1 MLYYLRLIWFLSP
14 VIFLLYYTKNLLWKD
29 KWFKKAAGR
38 LEKNSK
44 KRLFYLM
51 SLFWYIGFC
60 TLNYNQIVDLKLLKE
75 YNIQKDIANHTIV
88 FCVYLVSL
96 LFIDFIFIRKINL
109 TKLNIKGIE
118 LNMEEID
125 DITESHIIQ
134 KEKIDILRNVLFAE
148 YNTICMIHEHLGKLE
163 CIDEETIYIDLLRIY
178 TNLRRC
184 VSIECHYYADM
195 ERLKIDSNMSDEE
208 FSAIQH
214 TMELNNVCLIIEE
227 KVTTIYAK
235 IFTSFVFDDLIVRIT
250 GNLYEEEHKVIQN
263 IVSAFDKQLTIYSC
277 M

>member
-1 MLYYLRLIWFLSP
+1 MLYYLRLFWLLCP
-14 VIFLLYYTKNLLWKD
+14 VLFMLYYAKNLIWQD
-29 KWFKKAAGR
+29 KWYKKAGR

-44 KRLFYLM
+44 KKLFYLM
-51 SLFWYIGFC
+51 SIFWYIGFSI
-60 TLNYNQIVDLKLLKE
+60 LNNSQIADLKLLKE
-75 YNIQKDIANHTIV
+75 YNIQKDIANHSIV

-118 LNMEEID
+118 LNMDEID

-134 KEKIDILRNVLFAE
+134 KEKIDIMKNVLTAE
-148 YNTICMIHEHLGKLE
+148 YNTICMIQEHLDQLD

-184 VSIECHYYADM
+184 VSIECHYLADM
-195 ERLKIDSNMSDEE
+195 ERLKLDNNMSDEE

-214 TMELNNVCLIIEE
+214 TIELNNVCIIVEE

-235 IFTSFVFDDLIVRIT
+235 IFTSFVFDDLIVKIT

>member
-1 MLYYLRLIWFLSP
+1 
-14 VIFLLYYTKNLLWKD
+14 
-29 KWFKKAAGR
+29 
-38 LEKNSK
+38 
-44 KRLFYLM
+44 
-51 SLFWYIGFC
+51 
-60 TLNYNQIVDLKLLKE
+60 LKLLKE
-75 YNIQKDIANHTIV
+75 YNIQKDIANHSIV

-118 LNMEEID
+118 LNMDEID

-134 KEKIDILRNVLFAE
+134 KEKIDIMKNVLTAE
-148 YNTICMIHEHLGKLE
+148 YNTICMIQEHLDQLD

-184 VSIECHYYADM
+184 VSIECHYLADM
-195 ERLKIDSNMSDEE
+195 ERLKLDNNMSDEE

-214 TMELNNVCLIIEE
+214 TIELNNVCIIVEE

-235 IFTSFVFDDLIVRIT
+235 IFTSFVFDDLIVKIT